1 MPETETPSQ
10 KTAQSGP
17 KLPKYEEV
25 MNLAA
30 RRGYFFR
37 AADSYPNVPAGF
49 WDYGPLGVLFKSR
62 YVELWRKRL
71 VKADE
76 MVEIDTAQI
85 LPKAVFVASGHVGSF
100 SDPVVECANCHA
112 IYRADK
118 LIEEKTKRA
127 TPEGLQDAEYDAL
140 MAQNNIVCSNCK
152 QPLAGTKRFNMM
164 FRVGIGPLGEDAYLR
179 PETCQGIFV
188 DSPFLFKTQRLK
200 LPKGFAQLG
209 KSFRN
214 EIAPRQGILRQRE
227 FYQAEIEVLFNP
239 EKTDLPKFE
248 VALDYK
254 VNIADGDVEATP
266 LTVSAALAGGVIPN
280 KLVGYYLHLIQ
291 SFYEAAGLPS
301 EDIRLRKLG
310 EKERAFYSTVAFD
323 LEVRTSVGWLE
334 LVACNYR
341 SDYDLRR
348 HTEVSKSDYTVEDDG
363 KKVLPHV
370 FELSMGVDRS
380 LYALLENAY
389 TTDATRTYLAL
400 KPSIAPVQV
409 GVFPLVSKE
418 GLPEKAAEIY
428 RSLQQG
434 LDATYDESGSIGRR
448 YARSDEAGI
457 PFCVTVDGETLSA
470 GTVTV
475 RERDSKLQE
484 RVKVS
489 ELPGWLNSRLD

>member
-1 MPETETPSQ
+1 MSDTEKGAAKNSAP
-10 KTAQSGP
+10 GP
-17 KLPKYEEV
+17 KPAKYEEV

-37 AADSYPNVPAGF
+37 SADSYPNVPAGF
-49 WDYGPLGVLFKSR
+49 WDYGPLGVLFKNR

-100 SDPVVECANCHA
+100 SDPVVECSNCHA

-118 LIEEKTKRA
+118 LIEEKVRHPI
-127 TPEGLQDAEYDAL
+127 PEGLQDAEYDSL
-140 MAQNNIVCSNCK
+140 MAQNAVVCSSCK
-152 QPLAGTKRFNMM
+152 RPLSGTKRFNMM

-188 DSPFLFKTQRLK
+188 DAPFLFKTQRLK

-239 EKTDLPKFE
+239 EKADLKKFD
-248 VALDYK
+248 VALDYSL
-254 VNIADGDVEATP
+254 NISEGDDEPVP
-266 LTVSAALAGGVIPN
+266 VRVSEALARGAIPN
-280 KLVGYYLHLIQ
+280 KLIGYYLYLIQ
-291 SFYEAAGLPS
+291 SFYENAGLPS
-301 EDIRLRKLG
+301 TDIRLRRLG
-310 EKERAFYSTVAFD
+310 EKERAFYSAVAYD

-341 SDYDLRR
+341 SDYDLGR

-370 FELSMGVDRS
+370 FELSMGIDRS

-389 TTDATRTYLAL
+389 RADDTRTYLAL
-400 KPSIAPVQV
+400 RPSIAPMQV
-409 GVFPLVSKE
+409 GVFPLVSKD
-418 GLPEKAAEIY
+418 GLPEKSMEIY
-428 RSLQQG
+428 GMLRAEV
-434 LDATYDESGSIGRR
+434 DATYDESGSIGRR

-457 PFCVTVDGETLSA
+457 PFCVTIDGETLAS

-475 RERDSKLQE
+475 RERDSRLQE
-484 RVKVS
+484 KVRVADLS
-489 ELPGWLNSRLD
+489 AWLKARLA